1 MFEEETKKVVI
12 KDFFKRSVI
21 INELDEA
28 LKFKPNSLIGI
39 DQISSEKLIEHN
51 IINIEA
57 LAKVP
62 LDNLPKIEEV
72 PINILTKWVKIA
84 QVLEKAIREKLRTH
98 KKLLMIGLDNGGKT
112 SILAVLQD
120 K

>member
-39 DQISSEKLIEHN
+39 DQISSEKL
-51 IINIEA
+51 
-57 LAKVP
+57 
-62 LDNLPKIEEV
+62 
-72 PINILTKWVKIA
+72 
-84 QVLEKAIREKLRTH
+84 
-98 KKLLMIGLDNGGKT
+98 
-112 SILAVLQD
+112 
-120 K
+120 